1 MHTHYADPSG
11 FDEGSQSTAGDLLK
25 VASLDMENPA
35 FASIVKMSSVT
46 LPVAGTISTY
56 TPWLGFQGVIG
67 VKSGFTT
74 AAGGCDVVA
83 VMRQAHGK
91 NVMILAAVTGQT
103 GPNVLD
109 AAGYLA
115 LKLADNVGVSIGST
129 ACRARRGS
137 GGRGQGGGHTV
148 AATAGST
155 VTMLSWPGVSAHQK
169 VVRGRTVRAGAD
181 AGTRIGSVVVGLGT
195 QRAVIPVRLKAPL
208 PKPTMLQR
216 LF

>member
-1 MHTHYADPSG
+1 M
-11 FDEGSQSTAGDLLK
+11 
-25 VASLDMENPA
+25 
-35 FASIVKMSSVT
+35 FASIVKMPSVT

-83 VMRQAHGK
+83 VVRRVHGK

-103 GPNVLD
+103 GPDVLR

-115 LKLADNVGVSIGST
+115 LNLADHAGVSIGSVPVVRAGDQVASVT
-129 ACRARRGS
+129 AA
-137 GGRGQGGGHTV
+137 GHTV
-148 AATAGST
+148 VATAASA
-155 VTMLSWPGVSAHQK
+155 VTMLSWPGVSAHRRVLQW
-169 VVRGRTVRAGAD
+169 RTVRAGAK
-181 AGTRIGSVVVGLGT
+181 AGTQVGSVVVGLGT
-195 QRAVIPVRLKAPL
+195 QRAVIPARLQRPL
-208 PKPTMLQR
+208 PQLTMLQR

>member
-1 MHTHYADPSG
+1 
-11 FDEGSQSTAGDLLK
+11 
-25 VASLDMENPA
+25 
-35 FASIVKMSSVT
+35 MSSVT

-109 AAGYLA
+109 VAGYLA

-129 ACRARRGS
+129 AVVHAGDEVAESRRGDTRS
-137 GGRGQGGGHTV
+137 LRRPDRR
-148 AATAGST
+148 SRCS
-155 VTMLSWPGVSAHQK
+155 SWPGVSAHRK
-169 VVRGRTVRAGAD
+169 VVHGRTVRAGAG